1 MTRRDLT
8 RRALGLLLPPLLTLA
23 TLPALALEGD
33 ASAPI
38 EIVADRLEL
47 DDQAGTAVYTGDVDM
62 RQGSMQLTGQRVT
75 ITRTDQGEVSR
86 IDATGNRAYIEQKPS
101 PEASIAKGW
110 GRTIIYH
117 TLERRVELIDQ
128 AELHRGQDTFSG
140 ARVDYY
146 LDRRVVEASS
156 DTATDAD
163 GEQRQRVRMTLTPQ
177 Q

>member
-8 RRALGLLLPPLLTLA
+8 RRALGLLLPALLSLI
-23 TLPALALEGD
+23 TLPAMALDGD

-47 DDQAGTAVYTGDVDM
+47 DDQAGTAVYSGDVDM

-75 ITRTDQGEVSR
+75 ISRTDQGEVSR
-86 IDATGNRAYIEQKPS
+86 VRATGERAYIEQQPS
-101 PEASIAKGW
+101 PEAPLVKGW
-110 GRTIIYH
+110 GRTIVYH

-128 AELHRGQDTFSG
+128 AELHRGRDRFSG

-146 LDRRVVEASS
+146 LDRRLVEADSGV
-156 DTATDAD
+156 DND
-163 GEQRQRVRMTLTPQ
+163 GETRQRVRMTLTPQ